1 MKKNQNF
8 QPAIIIGLSLGL
20 IILALSGGLG
30 RISIS
35 ITSGMVDAQEF
46 VYSRFV
52 VLKEFFTIPRDVVT
66 LRQRNAQLESELA
79 RLQADVVTLQK
90 SVEEGE
96 ILAALVK
103 YSRTNPEN
111 TFQAANVIGRDP
123 SPFLRYLI
131 IDKGSSHGILKGMPV
146 VTEQGLVGRVDAVIS
161 DAARVQL
168 ITDSA
173 SVVNIRLDKAQRDA
187 VLRGSPN
194 GDLLI
199 ELLSQDIIVEPGEV
213 VLTSGI
219 SGGYPSDLIIGQI
232 INVKKKDSD
241 LFQEATV
248 QPVVDFRNLKLVMVI
263 RNFKSIDITPLTTGQ

>member
-8 QPAIIIGLSLGL
+8 QPAITIGLSLGL

-30 RISIS
+30 SISIF

>member
-8 QPAIIIGLSLGL
+8 QPAITIGLSLGL

>member
-30 RISIS
+30 SISIS